1 MTAWHALTQFWLHH
15 DLLFT
20 RFGLF
25 RHWVHWNL
33 HHLPWLH
40 VHDWHRWPRLWAWVN
55 VHG

>member
-1 MTAWHALTQFWLHH
+1 MTWHILTQFWLHH

-25 RHWVHWNL
+25 HTWRHWNIKHFPAL
-33 HHLPWLH
+33 DLD
-40 VHDWHRWPRLWAWVN
+40 DWHRFPALWAWVN